1 MFYYLVWVRSNRYHG
16 SKPLTYSSA
25 TKLSLGNIIR
35 VELQKL
41 TVLGFVV
48 EEVSKP
54 KFKTKPIKYI
64 YDLPP
69 LPGNLIE
76 LASWLIKY
84 YPAPL
89 GIISQQFLPA
99 NIPLKFNRQTF
110 KAIKPLTS
118 VLPSLNDDQTKAIK
132 AMAKQDTYILH
143 GRTGTGKT
151 RIYIEEAI
159 KTLDKGKSVIILS
172 PEIGLSS
179 QLFDNFH
186 EVFKNQVITIHSK
199 QAPKER
205 QQAWL
210 TCLTAKIPLVV
221 IGPRSALFS
230 PLKDVGLIVVDE
242 EHDSAYK
249 QDQLPRYQTVR
260 VASALAQLAK
270 AKLILGSATPL
281 ISDYFL
287 AIAKSRPIVEL
298 TKLAKGPSTKATVKI
313 IDLKNRD
320 NFINST
326 TLSDPLIESIKT
338 SLESGEQSLI
348 FLNRRGTSRLILC
361 DNCGWEALCPNCNLP
376 LVYHGDLHHLRCHSC
391 GYIELSIPS
400 ICPICDSDSI
410 LYTTMGTKAV
420 VDEVKK
426 FFPTATIHR
435 FDTDNSKS
443 TSLGQL
449 YKSIIRG
456 DIDILIGTQQLA
468 KGFDL
473 PKLST
478 VGILQADTSL
488 YIPDFSSEERSFEL
502 ITQVLGRI
510 SRGHVSGRAVI
521 QTYNPNSN
529 LLKTAIE
536 QDYKAFYSKEILNR
550 EKFKFPPYYS
560 LLKITCLRKSAKSA
574 EQSCQKLKTLI
585 SQNFGVQ
592 VEGPAPAFHEQHR
605 GKYQWQ
611 LVVKSTN
618 RTSLIAIIDQLPSGW
633 TYDLDPSNLL

>member
-1 MFYYLVWVRSNRYHG
+1 MFYYLVWVRSSRYHG
-16 SKPLTYSSA
+16 TKPLTYSSD
-25 TKLSLGNIIR
+25 TKVTLGSIVK

-41 TVLGFVV
+41 SVLGFVV
-48 EEVSKP
+48 NEVSKP
-54 KFKTKPIKYI
+54 KFKTKPISYVYK
-64 YDLPP
+64 LPS
-69 LPGNLIE
+69 LPNSLIM
-76 LASWLIKY
+76 LADWLINY

-99 NIPLKFNRQTF
+99 NIPVNFT
-110 KAIKPLTS
+110 KPTLRLTKPKTAN
-118 VLPSLNDDQTKAIK
+118 LPGLNSGQIK
-132 AMAKQDTYILH
+132 ATKDMTDQNTYILH
-143 GRTGTGKT
+143 GRTGSGKT

-159 KTLDKGKSVIILS
+159 RTLSSGKSVIVLS

-186 EVFKNQVITIHSK
+186 EVFQDRVITIHSK
-199 QAPKER
+199 QTPKER

-210 TCLTAKIPLVV
+210 TCLTAEVPIIV
-221 IGPRSALFS
+221 IGPRSAIFS
-230 PLKDVGLIVVDE
+230 PLKNIGLIVVDE
-242 EHDSAYK
+242 EHDGAYK
-249 QDQLPRYQTVR
+249 QDQLPHYQTVR
-260 VASALAQLAK
+260 VASALARLTE

-287 AIAKSRPIVEL
+287 AIAKSRRIIKL
-298 TKLAKGPSTKATVKI
+298 TKLARGPSTKTKVQI

-320 NFINST
+320 SFINSSS
-326 TLSDPLIESIKT
+326 LSDSLIESVKE
-338 SLESGEQSLI
+338 SLEKNEQGLI

-361 DNCGWEALCPNCNLP
+361 GHCGWEALCPNCNLP

-391 GYIELSIPS
+391 GYIEHSIPS
-400 ICPICDSDSI
+400 ICPNCDSDSI

-426 FFPTATIHR
+426 FFPTAVIHR
-435 FDTDNSKS
+435 FDTDNNKA

-456 DIDILIGTQQLA
+456 DIDILIGTQQLT

-478 VGILQADTSL
+478 VGILQADTNL

-521 QTYNPNSN
+521 QTYNPNSP
-529 LLKTAIE
+529 LLKAAIN
-536 QDYKAFYSKEILNR
+536 QDYKAFYDNEILNR
-550 EKFKFPPYYS
+550 KKFKFPPYYN
-560 LLKITCLRKSAKSA
+560 LLKITCLRKSAKNA
-574 EQSCQKLKTLI
+574 EQSCLKLKALI
-585 SQNFGVQ
+585 SQNSGVQ
-592 VEGPAPAFHEQHR
+592 VEGPAPSFHEQHK

-618 RTSLIAIIDQLPSGW
+618 RNKLLNIISALPSGW
-633 TYDLDPSNLL
+633 SYDLDPSNLL